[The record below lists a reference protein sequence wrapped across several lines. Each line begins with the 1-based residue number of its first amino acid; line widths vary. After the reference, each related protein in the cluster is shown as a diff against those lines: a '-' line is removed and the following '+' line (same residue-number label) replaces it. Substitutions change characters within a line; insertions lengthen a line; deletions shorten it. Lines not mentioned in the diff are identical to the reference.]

1 MTQAPRGWLPIVFVI
16 LCAVVPGLAFS
27 NGESVNSFPNW
38 SERVLL
44 EWMNRARSDPQTD
57 LIGCSDADCPDRACY
72 SAIQPRHVDNK
83 FEHSARFHAAHML
96 FNDYD
101 DFFSHCSLVSNINS
115 LYPATCD
122 GAASCSCVGGTLSG
136 SQTDPFTR
144 MSLFGASGD
153 KENVTAGFSSPD
165 AAFYGWLYLQPINGL
180 CANGGVRANILSGS
194 DTAAGAGYLVNTGLP
209 GYSSYEVM
217 DFGSDALSTPKIP
230 SGAHYPQQA
239 ASVDAWVNWY
249 DASGPS
255 VAKIDVDGVCSAM
268 SLARGSQTNGA
279 WHLAVS
285 NVATGCHH
293 FVFAFKDSTGAEQIF
308 PTTGALTIGDGGE
321 QCPDF
326 SEQPPSGCA
335 GFDRIF
341 VSGLEL

>member
-1 MTQAPRGWLPIVFVI
+1 MTQAPRGWLPIVFVN
-16 LCAVVPGLAFS
+16 LCAVMPALAFA
-27 NGESVNSFPNW
+27 NGESVNGFPNW
-38 SERVLL
+38 FERVLL

-72 SAIQPRHVDNK
+72 SAIQPRHVDDK
-83 FEHSARFHAAHML
+83 FEHSARFHAAHMML
-96 FNDYD
+96 NDYD
-101 DFFSHCSLVSNINS
+101 DYFSHCSLVSNINS
-115 LYPATCD
+115 LYPATCN
-122 GAASCSCVGGTLSG
+122 GAAACSCVGGTLSG
-136 SQTDPFTR
+136 SRTDPFTR

-194 DTAAGAGYLVNTGLP
+194 DTAAGAGYVVNTGVP

-249 DASGPS
+249 DAAGPS
-255 VAKIDVDGVCSAM
+255 VTKVDVDGVCSAM

-279 WHLAVS
+279 WHGTVN
-285 NVATGCHH
+285 NVGTGCHH
-293 FVFAFKDSTGAEQIF
+293 YVFAFKDSLGAEQIY
-308 PTTGALTIGDGGE
+308 PMTGALTIGDGGE